1 MKEDIQNI
9 TPKILVVDDNP
20 KNIQIVALILREF
33 KYKIIIAV
41 NGQNAIDLVNRTRP
55 DLILLDVMMPGMD
68 GFEACR
74 IIKMDV
80 KNENIPIIFLT
91 ALSEKVNIVKGF
103 EMGGVD
109 YIVKPFNKDELLT
122 RIKTHLELKFTRDKL
137 NKTTS
142 DLIELNRI
150 KDKMFSIIG
159 HDLRSPVGSM
169 KMMIDLILCD
179 PVLVGLKEH
188 KNNFEVLS
196 QTANELYLLL
206 ENLLGWAKA
215 QSGNLGFI
223 NENIEL
229 EMAVKSVFL
238 LHRSSAQNKKLNFE
252 QNIAEGLM
260 VFTDLNMLK
269 TVLRNLISNA
279 IKFSF
284 EGGTIKISA
293 ENKNDLIKI
302 SVSDTGVGIQKENFP
317 KLFDLKQHI
326 TTYGTKNEP
335 GSGLGLNLCAD
346 FINNNGGRIWVESE
360 VGAGSTFF
368 IELTAGMN

>member
-326 TTYGTKNEP
+326 TSYGTKNEP

>member
-9 TPKILVVDDNP
+9 TPTILVVDDNP

-326 TTYGTKNEP
+326 TSYGTKNEP